1 MTLIT
6 LHTSQ
11 ENKAGEH
18 VNRIAW
24 NDWKTAGVLCL
35 MFKPNDKII
44 YISVQVLPDFSFVRF
59 KYIQLQL
66 LIPL

>member
-1 MTLIT
+1 MTLIS

-44 YISVQVLPDFSFVRF
+44 YISVQVLPDFSFV
-59 KYIQLQL
+59 
-66 LIPL
+66 